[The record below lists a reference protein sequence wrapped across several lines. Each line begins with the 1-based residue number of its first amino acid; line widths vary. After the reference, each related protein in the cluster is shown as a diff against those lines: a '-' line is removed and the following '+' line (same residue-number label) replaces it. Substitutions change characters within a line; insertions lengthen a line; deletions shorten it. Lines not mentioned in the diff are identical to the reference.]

1 MGLFKEW
8 ITDYQWHFFTEE
20 AQVFGLKG
28 YLCIVTVNVMRSVV
42 CCEMCE
48 FFIFSKTTFA
58 QLLTKIFQKGI
69 CVTFVLY
76 PSPLDSR
83 LLRCLVLLCFQDAVT
98 S

>member
-1 MGLFKEW
+1 M
-8 ITDYQWHFFTEE
+8 
-20 AQVFGLKG
+20 FGFESNLR
-28 YLCIVTVNVMRSVV
+28 IVTMNVMGSVV

-48 FFIFSKTTFA
+48 FFIYSKTTFA

-76 PSPLDSR
+76 LSPLDSR